1 MTITLDMPVSFAN
14 DPIASHSAQFP
25 LARPMDVLAPDDAP
39 SPAGMRPWN
48 LRGALVPTGTRPG
61 IPEWRYDHETQ
72 QAVTADGRPLIQMA
86 EPTAHSVSDYDGDE
100 GKSEDWKYDYVPD
113 DPGMPV

>member
-1 MTITLDMPVSFAN
+1 
-14 DPIASHSAQFP
+14 
-25 LARPMDVLAPDDAP
+25 
-39 SPAGMRPWN
+39 
-48 LRGALVPTGTRPG
+48 
-61 IPEWRYDHETQ
+61 
-72 QAVTADGRPLIQMA
+72 MA